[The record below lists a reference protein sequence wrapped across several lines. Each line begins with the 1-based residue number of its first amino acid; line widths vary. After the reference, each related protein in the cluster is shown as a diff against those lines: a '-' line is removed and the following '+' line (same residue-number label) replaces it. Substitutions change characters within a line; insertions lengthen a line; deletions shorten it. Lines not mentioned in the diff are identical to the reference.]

1 MDGICISE
9 ILIIDLSY
17 QELLITI
24 LEKKILKKLIKNLTN
39 IDNKMNM
46 IIKVY
51 INPKQ
56 ELLAF

>member
-1 MDGICISE
+1 MEICISE

-24 LEKKILKKLIKNLTN
+24 LEEKIFKKLIKKLTN

-46 IIKVY
+46 IIKIY
-51 INPKQ
+51 I
-56 ELLAF
+56 